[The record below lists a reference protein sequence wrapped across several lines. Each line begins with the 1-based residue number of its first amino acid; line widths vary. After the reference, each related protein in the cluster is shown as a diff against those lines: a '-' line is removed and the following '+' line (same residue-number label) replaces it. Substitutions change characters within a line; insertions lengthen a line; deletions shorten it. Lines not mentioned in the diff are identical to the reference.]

1 MKTITLSAVLLVLTI
16 SLSSFVLS
24 NKETKATT
32 VSASKKGPGPLRVH
46 RKGSAIS
53 LTWSND
59 AQAASF
65 KIQRGDGE
73 IFENLDEIPSNGA
86 RSYKYEDHTAFPG
99 TNYYR
104 IVCVDAD
111 GNELCTYTDVIKV
124 TQRG

>member
-16 SLSSFVLS
+16 SLSSFVIS

-32 VSASKKGPGPLRVH
+32 VSTSKGPGPLRVH
-46 RKGSAIS
+46 RKGAAIS

-59 AQAASF
+59 AHAAKF
-65 KIQRGDGE
+65 KIERGDGE
-73 IFENLDEIPSNGA
+73 FFEQLDEIPSTGA
-86 RSYKYEDHTAFPG
+86 RSYKYEDGSYFPG
-99 TNYYR
+99 TIYYR

-111 GNELCTYTDVIKV
+111 GNELCTFTDVIKI

>member
-32 VSASKKGPGPLRVH
+32 VSASKGPGPLRVH

-59 AQAASF
+59 AQAAKF
-65 KIQRGDGE
+65 KVERGDGE
-73 IFENLDEIPSNGA
+73 FFEELDVIPNSGA
-86 RSYKYEDHTAFPG
+86 RSYKFEDSSYFPG
-99 TNYYR
+99 TIYYR

-111 GNELCTYTDVIKV
+111 GNELCTYTDVIKI

>member
-32 VSASKKGPGPLRVH
+32 VSASKGPGPLRIH
-46 RKGSAIS
+46 RKGAAIS

-65 KIQRGDGE
+65 KVERGDGE
-73 IFENLDEIPSNGA
+73 FFEVLDEVPNTGA
-86 RSYKYEDHTAFPG
+86 RSYKYEDNTAFPG

-111 GNELCTYTDVIKV
+111 GNELCTYTDVIKI